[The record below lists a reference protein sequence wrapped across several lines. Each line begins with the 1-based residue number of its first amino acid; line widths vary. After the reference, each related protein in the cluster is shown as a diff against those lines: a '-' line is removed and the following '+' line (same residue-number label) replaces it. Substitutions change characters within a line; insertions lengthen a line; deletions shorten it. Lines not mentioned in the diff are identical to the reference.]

1 MKKVLFILT
10 ASLILFSCKNKKD
23 SIANCLPEE
32 NSSIKSEQTASIE
45 TIETEK
51 TEIKEDDYS
60 GPEYSEDIYFEKDAV
75 DPDDDDPVKI
85 RWVYVNDM
93 PTGNPD
99 IFAYKTNIR
108 IPIKPYI
115 KLKTFGI
122 KREGPIVCYFVLLPR
137 YMWEEAQSR
146 YGYINADC
154 ASTEPNCFFWN
165 YLKNFR
171 LAEYLVDKE
180 YRSVEK
186 YGPASIYIFEG
197 NGSFKC
203 LVEERGVGAFGRWK
217 VDSEDN
223 SIVKTFASV
232 QFDGDDSGQEME
244 EVEVDYK
251 AIDMHPSIVKLQSD
265 GEELIIY
272 HKFNF
277 DLYKSNPENYNDCD
291 EPYIYYYDF
300 NDVFNY
306 YCGAYKGDPFDRNE
320 DIRIEFIE
328 SGIYLDNEYYLEKYN
343 KYWDGIIN
351 EIFHKDDSNEDEIST
366 SNNETTNV
374 ELDDEE
380 DFFD

>member
-1 MKKVLFILT
+1 MKKVLFILL
-10 ASLILFSCKNKKD
+10 ASLVLFSCGKKKEEVSVEELED
-23 SIANCLPEE
+23 SEESVSVETEEKEEEDIGPDYSEEVYFDKDACDPEE
-32 NSSIKSEQTASIE
+32 DN
-45 TIETEK
+45 
-51 TEIKEDDYS
+51 
-60 GPEYSEDIYFEKDAV
+60 
-75 DPDDDDPVKI
+75 PVKT

-108 IPIKPYI
+108 ISIKPYI

-137 YMWEEAQSR
+137 YMWKEAQSR

-180 YRSVEK
+180 YRSAEK

-197 NGSFKC
+197 DGSFKC
-203 LVEERGVGAFGRWK
+203 CVEERGVGAFGRWK

-232 QFDGDDSGQEME
+232 EYDGDDSGQEME

-320 DIRIEFIE
+320 DVRKEFIE

-351 EIFHKDDSNEDEIST
+351 EIFHKDDPKEEVIPASND
-366 SNNETTNV
+366 NADQV
-374 ELDDEE
+374 EMDS
-380 DFFD
+380 FDAFWESL

>member
-1 MKKVLFILT
+1 MKKVLFILL
-10 ASLILFSCKNKKD
+10 ASLILFSCGKKKEEVSVEELED
-23 SIANCLPEE
+23 SEESVSVETEEKEEEYTGPDYSEEVYFDKDACDPEE
-32 NSSIKSEQTASIE
+32 DN
-45 TIETEK
+45 
-51 TEIKEDDYS
+51 
-60 GPEYSEDIYFEKDAV
+60 
-75 DPDDDDPVKI
+75 PVKT

-99 IFAYKTNIR
+99 IFAYITNIR

-203 LVEERGVGAFGRWK
+203 CVEERGVGAFGRWK

-232 QFDGDDSGQEME
+232 EYDGDDSGQEME

-320 DIRIEFIE
+320 DVRKEFIE
-328 SGIYLDNEYYLEKYN
+328 SGIYLDNPYYTEDYN

-351 EIFHKDDSNEDEIST
+351 EIFHKDDPKKEVIPASND
-366 SNNETTNV
+366 NADQV
-374 ELDDEE
+374 EMDS
-380 DFFD
+380 FDAFWESL